1 MRFANVGT
9 LGAQPGQRDELIAI
23 LTRLNPE
30 LRNAGCLRYEV
41 GINADEPDNVFIA
54 EIWESAQ
61 AHQNSLQLPSVKAAI
76 AEARPLLSGKMSGHQ
91 FTVVGSPL
99 ESATG

>member
-9 LGAQPGQRDELIAI
+9 LGAQPGHRDELVAI

-30 LRNAGCLRYEV
+30 LQDAGCLLYEV
-41 GINADEPDNVFIA
+41 GINAEEPDTVFVT
-54 EIWESAQ
+54 EIWESAE
-61 AHQNSLQLPSVKAAI
+61 AHKSSLQLPSVKAAI
-76 AEARPLLSGKMSGHQ
+76 SEARPLLSGQMSGHQ

-99 ESATG
+99 ESSTG